1 MKHPL
6 WAAPT
11 LGLMLVLWTGCQK
24 ESGEPVKP
32 VSSPEKSVTT
42 AIHAA
47 GFRVLESTCF
57 SCHSPDATQENRVAP
72 PMIAIKQHY
81 LTGGTTKED
90 FTEALLAFMNHPTV
104 EISKMPN
111 AVHRF
116 GLMPKMSLPEADIRS
131 IAAYLYDTPIEAP
144 GWFAAHFEQERKKYQ
159 NDPAHQS
166 PIVQGQ
172 QLAMAAKAEL
182 GKNLLQAIKTKGAE
196 GAVAFCNTR
205 AIPLTD
211 SMAQALNVH
220 LRRVSDAPRNPKNQA
235 NTSELAYIQAVKTA
249 LAKGEQPAPRRVAPR
264 RSRASSA
271 SSARRTVTVTSPPCA
286 STSSIMPSAVMV
298 SFVSGCFTPDR
309 AFITSSRSVIGPRS
323 NTPPARVTRPG

>member
-249 LAKGEQPAPRRVAPR
+249 LAKGEQPKPLMQMVAGKQVGYYPIVTNATCLQCHGRPKTDIQPMVMQKIRSLYPKDKGIGYGENQLRGIWVVGVPPR
-264 RSRASSA
+264 
-271 SSARRTVTVTSPPCA
+271 
-286 STSSIMPSAVMV
+286 
-298 SFVSGCFTPDR
+298 
-309 AFITSSRSVIGPRS
+309 
-323 NTPPARVTRPG
+323 

>member
-32 VSSPEKSVTT
+32 VYSPEKSVTT

-57 SCHSPDATQENRVAP
+57 SCHSPDATQESRVAP

-90 FTEALLAFMNHPTV
+90 FTEALLAFMNHPTI

-111 AVHRF
+111 AVQRF

-182 GKNLLQAIKTKGAE
+182 GKNLLQAIKTKGTE

-211 SMAQALNVH
+211 SMAQALSVH

-249 LAKGEQPAPRRVAPR
+249 LAKGEQPKPLMQMVAGKQVGYYPIVTNATCLQCHGRPKTDIQPMVMQKIRSLYPKDKGIGYGENQLRGIWVVGVPPR
-264 RSRASSA
+264 
-271 SSARRTVTVTSPPCA
+271 
-286 STSSIMPSAVMV
+286 
-298 SFVSGCFTPDR
+298 
-309 AFITSSRSVIGPRS
+309 
-323 NTPPARVTRPG
+323 